1 MCKGVEQ
8 FRILKCSSLLPW
20 RCLVRCAGQLPP
32 HCGTLPSGSYWQAS
46 PHGPDQQLHSWRQK
60 VQQMFFK
67 PAVSGEKSYILTE
80 VEPFH

>member
-1 MCKGVEQ
+1 MVQTNSCITED
-8 FRILKCSSLLPW
+8 R
-20 RCLVRCAGQLPP
+20 
-32 HCGTLPSGSYWQAS
+32 
-46 PHGPDQQLHSWRQK
+46 K